1 LLMMMVQSTLM
12 SITPLKFARI
22 GKVLISCQ
30 LTDDQF
36 QAASRL
42 SSQCYIKLHM
52 KLKDLM
58 HAWRATSFL
67 PLEELPGFQAMLL
80 GLCFFVIRNGYK
92 SIPNSRLSLK
102 LCSFNAEFC
111 YWK

>member
-42 SSQCYIKLHM
+42 SSQCYIQLHV
-52 KLKDLM
+52 KLKHLM
-58 HAWRATSFL
+58 HAWGCNKLFASWRAAWISSYA
-67 PLEELPGFQAMLL
+67 PWIVLL
-80 GLCFFVIRNGYK
+80 CH
-92 SIPNSRLSLK
+92 
-102 LCSFNAEFC
+102 
-111 YWK
+111 

>member
-58 HAWRATSFL
+58 HA
-67 PLEELPGFQAMLL
+67 
-80 GLCFFVIRNGYK
+80 
-92 SIPNSRLSLK
+92 
-102 LCSFNAEFC
+102 
-111 YWK
+111 